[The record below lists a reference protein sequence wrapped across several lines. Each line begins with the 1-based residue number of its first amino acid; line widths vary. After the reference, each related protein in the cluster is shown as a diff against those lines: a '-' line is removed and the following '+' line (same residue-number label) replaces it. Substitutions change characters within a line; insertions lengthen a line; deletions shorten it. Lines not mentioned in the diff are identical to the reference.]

1 LETVGYVLSPFGLA
15 GTKDKPKGVDWSWP
29 GRIMP
34 AKSGNSLKQRKEQ
47 EMKTEVKS
55 KGRWIH
61 RFAIQFFTV
70 VLTVLVLWLLSFLV
84 RDIRTIQGPDYAA
97 IEGTHLDKALVAKR
111 AELEKQIADLTRQI
125 ENQTEKQRVVG
136 DSSRNLQQTI
146 TQLLE
151 LQKLGMQ
158 KSVSFS
164 DTEQANFTSSL
175 NLFLENQRKYQELS
189 QTVSDML
196 ERKQGIVRE
205 KEQVEQELEKQRQP
219 AREEYQGLSAK
230 HRLKLAFMQLAVL
243 LPILAVAAVVIIKKR
258 SSIYFPLFLAFGV
271 ATLIKVALVVHEYF
285 PSKFFKYV
293 LIVSLLLVVARLL
306 VYFIRTIAFP
316 KAQWLIKQYRE
327 AYERFLCPVC
337 EYPIRIGPR
346 RFLFWTRR
354 TVHKLV
360 VPLERG
366 DQEEAYTC
374 PACGS
379 RLFEECPSCHKI
391 RHVMLP
397 HCAHCGAEK
406 DIK

>member
-1 LETVGYVLSPFGLA
+1 
-15 GTKDKPKGVDWSWP
+15 
-29 GRIMP
+29 
-34 AKSGNSLKQRKEQ
+34 
-47 EMKTEVKS
+47 MKTDEKS
-55 KGRWIH
+55 KGPWIH

-70 VLTVLVLWLLSFLV
+70 VLTVLVFWLLGFLV
-84 RDIRTIQGPDYAA
+84 EDIQSIQGPDYAT
-97 IEGTHLDKALVAKR
+97 IEKKHLDKELVAKR
-111 AELEKQIADLTRQI
+111 AALEKQIADLSRQI

-175 NLFLENQRKYQELS
+175 NLFLENQKKYQELS

-196 ERKQGIVRE
+196 DRKQGVVRE
-205 KEQVEQELEKQRQP
+205 KEQAEQELEKQRQP
-219 AREEYQGLSAK
+219 AKDEYESLCTK
-230 HRLKLAFMQLAVL
+230 HRLKLAFLQLAILV
-243 LPILAVAAVVIIKKR
+243 PILIVAAVVILKKR
-258 SSIYFPLFLAFGV
+258 ASIYFPLFLAFGV

-285 PSKFFKYV
+285 PTKYFKYV
-293 LIVSLLLVVARLL
+293 LIILLLLVVARLL
-306 VYFIRTIAFP
+306 IYFIRTIAFP
-316 KAQWLIKQYRE
+316 KVQWLVKQYRE

-346 RFLFWTRR
+346 RFLFWTRQ
-354 TVHKLV
+354 TVNKLV
-360 VPLERG
+360 VPVNQG

-374 PACGS
+374 PSCGS
-379 RLFEECPSCHKI
+379 RLFEECSSCHKI